1 MADNLLSNYQ
11 HVIEELVLVTS
22 TGGAFEVTVNS
33 DLIFSKKN
41 KQKRHAE
48 PGEILRLFSEIIGP
62 GVPRYSE
69 TK

>member
-11 HVIEELVLVTS
+11 HVIDELAFVTS
-22 TGGAFEVTVNS
+22 SGGAFEVVVDG

-48 PGEILRLFSEIIGP
+48 PGEILRLFSEIVGP